1 VPMLRQ
7 KYRATSDPGLTVV
20 AGSSYGGLAAVFA
33 GLHYPQIFGGVLS
46 LSGSFWWKPA
56 SEQEPEWL
64 TRQVEA
70 SPNLALRFYLEVG
83 LMEDYPHQI
92 VPNRRMRDVVTAKGS
107 AVGYAEYD
115 GGHSFLNWSNGT
127 ANGLVFLLGNKGAG
141 LAPRRGRVPNFGPT
155 RTTLSVV
162 VPAAEYRGR

>member
-1 VPMLRQ
+1 MLRQ

-33 GLHYPQIFGGVLS
+33 GLHYPRIFGGVLS

-56 SEQEPEWL
+56 SEQEPESVDQ
-64 TRQVEA
+64 TGR
-70 SPNLALRFYLEVG
+70 SLAQPGAPFLFRGRTDGRLSR
-83 LMEDYPHQI
+83 HQI